1 MDLIKGKKYEVVANR
16 GNLHRFDIGE
26 VVTFTGNVDKS
37 FGHYEFNNGEHNQ
50 WLEID
55 EVGEFDF
62 TVLTPIIAKYYL
74 ELRDYLPM
82 SFSIGTDESFL
93 DEIVGELKASKDK
106 VEELEGEISS
116 LNDEIAYL
124 GDLID
129 SNK

>member
-26 VVTFTGNVDKS
+26 VVTFTGKVDKS

-50 WLEID
+50 WLEIG
-55 EVGEFDF
+55 EVDSAIS
-62 TVLTPIIAKYYL
+62 TPIIDKYYL
-74 ELRDYLPM
+74 ELREYLPM